1 MTSSPQVAQT
11 YVTRKGCNAIAILM
25 RALGERCT
33 FNEMNMKDVPMTYFT
48 GFVELICVASIWR
61 DFQPL
66 HKKLVFDVI
75 FFIVVCPVITVG
87 IGYGDRE

>member
-1 MTSSPQVAQT
+1 MAQT

-66 HKKLVFDVI
+66 HKNSSLTS
-75 FFIVVCPVITVG
+75 FFLLSSVLS
-87 IGYGDRE
+87 